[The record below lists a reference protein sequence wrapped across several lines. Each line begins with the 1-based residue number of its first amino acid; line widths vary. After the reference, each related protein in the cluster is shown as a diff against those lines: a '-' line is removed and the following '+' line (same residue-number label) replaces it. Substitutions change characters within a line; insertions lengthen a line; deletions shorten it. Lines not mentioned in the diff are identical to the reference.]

1 MLIAHIPRIGATF
14 LIYTLKKKIHLDSN
28 LIVSNFFIFW
38 GSWSYLLFHS
48 ENCQNAKRD
57 IAISDTVK
65 VDQWSLMENQ

>member
-14 LIYTLKKKIHLDSN
+14 LIYTLKKIHLDSN
-28 LIVSNFFIFW
+28 LIASNFFFG

-48 ENCQNAKRD
+48 KNCQNAKRD
-57 IAISDTVK
+57 IAISATVK